1 MKKLR
6 NQNGLTL
13 TEMLCTVII
22 VLLFSSLV
30 AVGANAAVRSFRIS
44 MADSQAQELCSTL
57 TTAISDE
64 LRYAGTVHLTGENT
78 TYDMT
83 QFSFF
88 SQRYGDY
95 AAFTVNSDGQILLSG
110 NKLIPSKAY
119 AYGARARLAIEYDPS
134 EYCFTVTLSIYDR
147 EDSRELT
154 NNSFEVKLL
163 NQGG

>member
-1 MKKLR
+1 MNK
-6 NQNGLTL
+6 GFTL
-13 TEMLCTVII
+13 VEMLCTIVII
-22 VLLFSSLV
+22 LLISALV
-30 AVGANAAVRSFRIS
+30 VTGVQLGVRSYHRSIS
-44 MADSQAQELCSTL
+44 DSEAQVLCSTL

-64 LRYAGTVHLTGENT
+64 LRYAGTVHLTGGTRT

-88 SQRYGDY
+88 SQRYGDN
-95 AAFTVNSDGQILLSG
+95 AAFTVNSDGQVLLSG

>member
-57 TTAISDE
+57 TTAISDK
-64 LRYAGTVHLTGENT
+64 LRYCTVEADNT
-78 TYDMT
+78 VFIQGVGYVN
-83 QFSFF
+83 
-88 SQRYGDY
+88 G
-95 AAFTVNSDGQILLSG
+95 AADKIFTADSGQVYLGGKKFLG
-110 NKLIPSKAY
+110 AY
-119 AYGARARLAIEYDPS
+119 AYPEGLKVRGLFSGKADQSGDELDSI
-134 EYCFTVTLSIYDR
+134 VTTGYAGGYNAAFI
-147 EDSRELT
+147 
-154 NNSFEVKLL
+154 KLL
-163 NQGG
+163 TADMGAQK